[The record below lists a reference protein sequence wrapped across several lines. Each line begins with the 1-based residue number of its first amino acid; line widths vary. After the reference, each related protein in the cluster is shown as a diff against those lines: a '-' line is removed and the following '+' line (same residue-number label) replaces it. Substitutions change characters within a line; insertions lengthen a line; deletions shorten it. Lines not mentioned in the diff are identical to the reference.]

1 MAKSVRALLVAVTIA
16 VTPTCA
22 FGLESS
28 TVNIA
33 LIDMTAVMP
42 GFAGQG
48 LSTLGQ
54 GGVGMMGRGGF
65 GQMTPGWG
73 GGGFGQGMMG
83 GYGPF
88 GPGFAPGMMGMMGMM
103 GQGMMGFGMMTI
115 RADVP
120 SVKAGPVTFNVINW
134 SRSVVHEMAVIAVD
148 DPAAALPYDYNRQ
161 VVVEDQVNML
171 GETEELAPN
180 ASEALTLDLPAGN
193 YLLICNIPGHYG
205 SGMQMSFTVT
215 Q

>member
-65 GQMTPGWG
+65 GQMMPGWG

-88 GPGFAPGMMGMMGMM
+88 GPGFAPGMMGMGMM

-215 Q
+215 E